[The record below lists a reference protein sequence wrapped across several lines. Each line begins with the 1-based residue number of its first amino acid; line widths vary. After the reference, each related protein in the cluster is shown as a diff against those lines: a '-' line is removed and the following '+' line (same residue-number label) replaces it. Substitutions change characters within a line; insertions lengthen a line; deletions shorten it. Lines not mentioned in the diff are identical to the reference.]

1 MKNKK
6 TMAKFFYKFYIGDS
20 RMSAEKFLPSL
31 KHFFNAVCFYIK
43 RGKYQSQERLS
54 RETLLSESLPKAVL
68 GDGTVTSSPPAWLP
82 LMISAGQPG
91 DLRQTNRKET
101 REFFPPQSLPA
112 RGGTSALPAGSYL
125 YTGSQTGYPDEKY
138 GHNYFIC
145 FHRSPAMD
153 EKTKP
158 EEDLALLKE
167 KLTRLMPA
175 PTRFEAAIPGMML
188 SRFDRDTPASKS
200 FYFPIAALIVQGYK
214 RSMIGNQEVNYG
226 EGYCM
231 VVGVDMPGVYQ
242 ISSVTPE
249 KPFLSISIRLDRRII
264 SQLITEMP
272 SLISS
277 DTAEQE
283 PAVVARAGAELLE
296 AFVRLVDLL
305 DDPGR
310 ISVFAPMILREIH
323 YHLLSGSQGGCLRFF
338 SSTGTQA
345 GQVAR
350 AVSWLRENFARPFH
364 IEELA
369 RQTNMAPSTFHRHFR
384 QVTGMS
390 PLQFQKRLRLYEAER
405 LMLVEG
411 KDASSAAIE
420 VGYESVSQF
429 NREYKRQFGAPPRR
443 DVEQKTRGIQ

>member
-1 MKNKK
+1 
-6 TMAKFFYKFYIGDS
+6 
-20 RMSAEKFLPSL
+20 
-31 KHFFNAVCFYIK
+31 
-43 RGKYQSQERLS
+43 
-54 RETLLSESLPKAVL
+54 
-68 GDGTVTSSPPAWLP
+68 
-82 LMISAGQPG
+82 
-91 DLRQTNRKET
+91 
-101 REFFPPQSLPA
+101 
-112 RGGTSALPAGSYL
+112 
-125 YTGSQTGYPDEKY
+125 
-138 GHNYFIC
+138 
-145 FHRSPAMD
+145 MD

-158 EEDLALLKE
+158 EEYLALLKE

-188 SRFDRDTPASKS
+188 SRFDRDTPASKC

-231 VVGVDMPGVYQ
+231 VVGLDMPGVYQ

>member
-1 MKNKK
+1 
-6 TMAKFFYKFYIGDS
+6 
-20 RMSAEKFLPSL
+20 
-31 KHFFNAVCFYIK
+31 
-43 RGKYQSQERLS
+43 
-54 RETLLSESLPKAVL
+54 
-68 GDGTVTSSPPAWLP
+68 
-82 LMISAGQPG
+82 
-91 DLRQTNRKET
+91 
-101 REFFPPQSLPA
+101 
-112 RGGTSALPAGSYL
+112 
-125 YTGSQTGYPDEKY
+125 
-138 GHNYFIC
+138 
-145 FHRSPAMD
+145 MD

-158 EEDLALLKE
+158 EEHLALLKE

-175 PTRFEAAIPGMML
+175 PTRFEAAIPGMMV
-188 SRFDRDTPASKS
+188 SRFDRDTPASKC

-272 SLISS
+272 SLIAS

-305 DDPGR
+305 DAPGR

-350 AVSWLRENFARPFH
+350 AVSWLRDNFARPFH
-364 IEELA
+364 SEELA
-369 RQTNMAPSTFHRHFR
+369 RQTDMAPSTFHSSSRNVCGFMR
-384 QVTGMS
+384 PSGSCWSKGKTRAARPSKLATKAFPCSTGNT
-390 PLQFQKRLRLYEAER
+390 
-405 LMLVEG
+405 
-411 KDASSAAIE
+411 
-420 VGYESVSQF
+420 SVSSGPRRGVTWSRRRAESSNPGGYGCRTERAAKPPVLCSRRGILTRIAHRPF
-429 NREYKRQFGAPPRR
+429 RKARKRQKTSCFRPHRNLLPCNRAAPVRQKDFWRNPVFRR
-443 DVEQKTRGIQ
+443 MLFPSR

>member
-1 MKNKK
+1 
-6 TMAKFFYKFYIGDS
+6 
-20 RMSAEKFLPSL
+20 
-31 KHFFNAVCFYIK
+31 
-43 RGKYQSQERLS
+43 
-54 RETLLSESLPKAVL
+54 
-68 GDGTVTSSPPAWLP
+68 
-82 LMISAGQPG
+82 
-91 DLRQTNRKET
+91 
-101 REFFPPQSLPA
+101 
-112 RGGTSALPAGSYL
+112 
-125 YTGSQTGYPDEKY
+125 
-138 GHNYFIC
+138 
-145 FHRSPAMD
+145 MD

-158 EEDLALLKE
+158 EEYLALLKE

-188 SRFDRDTPASKS
+188 SRFDRDTPASKC

-264 SQLITEMP
+264 SQLITERP
-272 SLISS
+272 SLIAS

-338 SSTGTQA
+338 QQHGHA
-345 GQVAR
+345 GR
-350 AVSWLRENFARPFH
+350 SGSPGRF
-364 IEELA
+364 LA
-369 RQTNMAPSTFHRHFR
+369 QGKFR
-384 QVTGMS
+384 
-390 PLQFQKRLRLYEAER
+390 
-405 LMLVEG
+405 
-411 KDASSAAIE
+411 
-420 VGYESVSQF
+420 
-429 NREYKRQFGAPPRR
+429 
-443 DVEQKTRGIQ
+443 KTVPY

>member
-1 MKNKK
+1 
-6 TMAKFFYKFYIGDS
+6 
-20 RMSAEKFLPSL
+20 
-31 KHFFNAVCFYIK
+31 
-43 RGKYQSQERLS
+43 
-54 RETLLSESLPKAVL
+54 
-68 GDGTVTSSPPAWLP
+68 
-82 LMISAGQPG
+82 
-91 DLRQTNRKET
+91 
-101 REFFPPQSLPA
+101 
-112 RGGTSALPAGSYL
+112 
-125 YTGSQTGYPDEKY
+125 
-138 GHNYFIC
+138 
-145 FHRSPAMD
+145 
-153 EKTKP
+153 
-158 EEDLALLKE
+158 
-167 KLTRLMPA
+167 
-175 PTRFEAAIPGMML
+175 
-188 SRFDRDTPASKS
+188 
-200 FYFPIAALIVQGYK
+200 
-214 RSMIGNQEVNYG
+214 
-226 EGYCM
+226 
-231 VVGVDMPGVYQ
+231 
-242 ISSVTPE
+242 
-249 KPFLSISIRLDRRII
+249 
-264 SQLITEMP
+264 MP
-272 SLISS
+272 SLIAS

-305 DDPGR
+305 DAPGR

-443 DVEQKTRGIQ
+443 DVEQKARGIQ

>member
-1 MKNKK
+1 
-6 TMAKFFYKFYIGDS
+6 
-20 RMSAEKFLPSL
+20 
-31 KHFFNAVCFYIK
+31 
-43 RGKYQSQERLS
+43 
-54 RETLLSESLPKAVL
+54 
-68 GDGTVTSSPPAWLP
+68 
-82 LMISAGQPG
+82 
-91 DLRQTNRKET
+91 
-101 REFFPPQSLPA
+101 
-112 RGGTSALPAGSYL
+112 
-125 YTGSQTGYPDEKY
+125 
-138 GHNYFIC
+138 
-145 FHRSPAMD
+145 
-153 EKTKP
+153 
-158 EEDLALLKE
+158 
-167 KLTRLMPA
+167 
-175 PTRFEAAIPGMML
+175 MML
-188 SRFDRDTPASKS
+188 SRFDRDTPASKC

-338 SSTGTQA
+338 SRREALPVPDSRSAQQRSGQLHHIGSSCTQHGNHHA
-345 GQVAR
+345 GQGVCKDPGR
-350 AVSWLRENFARPFH
+350 NTPD
-364 IEELA
+364 
-369 RQTNMAPSTFHRHFR
+369 
-384 QVTGMS
+384 S
-390 PLQFQKRLRLYEAER
+390 PL
-405 LMLVEG
+405 
-411 KDASSAAIE
+411 
-420 VGYESVSQF
+420 
-429 NREYKRQFGAPPRR
+429 
-443 DVEQKTRGIQ
+443 